1 MKFLLPL
8 VGLMMAA
15 PAISGGPV
23 YGHIKHGHGHG
34 HHHHHG
40 KTHKHYHTHFKT
52 GVTHIHKHKHG
63 HAHGHHGIKHYHVVP
78 SWLFRV
84 TIH

>member
-8 VGLMMAA
+8 VGLMIASSA
-15 PAISGGPV
+15 SPALSHV
-23 YGHIKHGHGHG
+23 KHGHGHG
-34 HHHHHG
+34 HHHRHG
-40 KTHKHYHTHFKT
+40 KTHKHYHTHYKT

-63 HAHGHHGIKHYHVVP
+63 HGHGHHGIKNYHVIP